1 MDAVRFGLVF
11 ILVLLAVVAVW
22 CAFSA
27 AGPRQLLKR
36 LAALKK
42 GPANARRRVMP
53 TLRLNTDASRLDII
67 TGFILPNAEHW
78 RRRLERTGMGW
89 SLGTFG
95 AIALGVAL
103 GGVLVAMA
111 LHLPTGICW
120 LIGAG
125 AGVIIP
131 RFVVSW
137 AIKKRCN
144 KFLVILPDS
153 IGLMVRG
160 VRSGLPVTEA
170 IVNVGREMPG
180 PVGVEFRKI
189 ADQIQLGQALEDVM
203 WQAAA
208 RLDIPEFTFMCIS
221 FSIQRET
228 GGNLA
233 ETLENLEVLLRR
245 RKQMALKIKAFSSE
259 ARASSMIIGALPF
272 IMLALLTVV
281 NYTYVETLFITSSGN
296 KLLGAAAGS
305 LTLGVLVL
313 KKLGKF
319 EI

>member
-1 MDAVRFGLVF
+1 MDAVRFCLIF
-11 ILVLLAVVAVW
+11 ILVLATIFSVW
-22 CAFSA
+22 CAFSEK
-27 AGPRQLLKR
+27 GPRQLLKR
-36 LAALKK
+36 LAGLKK
-42 GPANARRRVMP
+42 SPVNRRAML
-53 TLRLNTDASRLDII
+53 TLRLNTDASRLDIV
-67 TGFILPNAEHW
+67 TGFILPNAEKW

-95 AIALGVAL
+95 AISAGVAV
-103 GGVLVAMA
+103 GGLLAAMA
-111 LHLPTGICW
+111 LHMSFGIACM
-120 LIGAG
+120 IGAA
-125 AGVIIP
+125 AGMFIP
-131 RFVVSW
+131 RFIVSW
-137 AIKKRCN
+137 AIKKRSN

-170 IVNVGREMPG
+170 IVNVGREMSG
-180 PVGVEFRKI
+180 PVGEEFRKI
-189 ADQIQLGQALEDVM
+189 ADQIQLGQSLEDVM
-203 WQAAA
+203 WLAAA

-233 ETLENLEVLLRR
+233 ETLENLETLLRR

-272 IMLALLTVV
+272 IMLGILTVV
-281 NYTYVETLFITSSGN
+281 NYDYVVTLFITSSGH
-296 KLLGAAAGS
+296 KLLMGAATS
-305 LTLGVLVL
+305 LAFGCLVL